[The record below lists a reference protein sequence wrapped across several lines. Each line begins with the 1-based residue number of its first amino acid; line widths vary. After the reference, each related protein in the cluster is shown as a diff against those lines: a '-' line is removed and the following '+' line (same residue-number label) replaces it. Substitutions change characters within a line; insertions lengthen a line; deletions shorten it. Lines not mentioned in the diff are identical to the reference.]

1 MWNYYLMVLLWMI
14 LFLRLFQSFFFFVNL
29 VMYDIDIDQ
38 FYQVYRIMFKVEWQ
52 VSDLEFYIE
61 CQYFIIKFYIGGEFN
76 SVFIQVFDNEIVIDY
91 IFVNYYCD

>member
-1 MWNYYLMVLLWMI
+1 
-14 LFLRLFQSFFFFVNL
+14 
-29 VMYDIDIDQ
+29 MYDIDIDQ

-52 VSDLEFYIE
+52 VSDLELYIE

-91 IFVNYYCD
+91 ILVNYYSD